1 MEQSPERKSEK
12 KTPQSHGFSDA
23 GHTPWKIKMEPK
35 NGRFGR

>member
-23 GHTPWKIKMEPK
+23 GHAPWKIKMEPK